1 MSQDSELHVTLR
13 KTHSKKLAF
22 IIRLGPI
29 NSLIWIDQLNGLN
42 LAYCLLTRMAFIVS
56 PVPLS
61 SLLGQNFCKFSCFV
75 AYLYITG
82 SFVWSCFIAV
92 YRVLYIKSHT

>member
-29 NSLIWIDQLNGLN
+29 NSLIWIDQLNGLK

-61 SLLGQNFCKFSCFV
+61 SLLGQNFCKLSCFV

-92 YRVLYIKSHT
+92 YRVLYIKSHA